1 MASIGSSLEPCNYI
15 IISGKIIND
24 LSFSFI
30 APLQA
35 KNYINHDILI
45 FGTSSSVTLFLLLK
59 LVHAASRYTCFYEAA
74 PASWLFN
81 CFYFLIIRSKS
92 GGKNNLSNIKSH
104 RIILAVS
111 KEMLLPHYVFC
122 NCSVKTG

>member
-1 MASIGSSLEPCNYI
+1 MTSVGSTLEPCDHI

-45 FGTSSSVTLFLLLK
+45 FGTSSPVTPFLPLK
-59 LVHAASRYTCFYEAA
+59 LVHAACLPCSVVATRRRSI
-74 PASWLFN
+74 PASIKQRRRVSYSTSLT
-81 CFYFLIIRSKS
+81 FYYPFQKRWQK
-92 GGKNNLSNIKSH
+92 
-104 RIILAVS
+104 
-111 KEMLLPHYVFC
+111 
-122 NCSVKTG
+122 